1 MNHDRLTHIRASIGA
16 TIEYLRTELP
26 DAALTALQA
35 HLYALLKEEL
45 RALTGQAL
53 MADFTDKFAAYIDPR
68 KDPEPTPWYPD
79 GSGEWVEGHPRDLPP
94 GTPMAGWLFHQE
106 RENQAYAIPE
116 PGWTAGELRNPNIVA
131 YKVGKPCA

>member
-16 TIEYLRTELP
+16 TIEDLRTELP
-26 DAALTALQA
+26 EAALTALQA
-35 HLYALLKEEL
+35 HLDALLKEEL

-79 GSGEWVEGHPRDLPP
+79 DSGDWVEGHPRDLPP
-94 GTPMAGWLFHQE
+94 DTPVFAWLYVKE
-106 RENQAYAIPE
+106 RNGKYYRPSPE
-116 PGWTAGELRNPNIVA
+116 PMRARDLSVVTEIVA
-131 YKVGKPCA
+131 YKVVKP